1 MTKKTATAGS
11 RASRTFS
18 TSGIRG
24 SSSLID
30 AGLTTEAEPARGVY
44 GAVELQAPVFP
55 LSKPSAK
62 SAPGTTSVRQA
73 LRPWVKA

>member
-1 MTKKTATAGS
+1 MARLS
-11 RASRTFS
+11 RRRSASAACAK
-18 TSGIRG
+18 GEAARG
-24 SSSLID
+24 SSSPIE
-30 AGLTTEAEPARGVY
+30 AGLTTEPEPARGVY
-44 GAVELQAPVFP
+44 GAVELQAAVLP